1 MNKKIFAAALAV
13 ITLPA
18 FATGDHGKPSK
29 PSTPSTTVS
38 NRISNDVRNTAVA
51 FANSRASSSALSGSV
66 SGATGGAGGQGG
78 VGGAGG
84 SGGLGFGGQGGASS
98 SGPSTST
105 SSGGSI
111 GSVTS
116 SITYEKPVAALS
128 LGSLYPSAPCMGTS
142 NFGGGNPF
150 FNIGGGTSW
159 ESSECNIRETAR
171 SFSGLGLTADALA
184 ILCTSEHAKAAPSC
198 IALAKP
204 KE

>member
-1 MNKKIFAAALAV
+1 MNKKIFAAALAM
-13 ITLPA
+13 IALPA
-18 FATGDHGKPSK
+18 FATVDTGNPSK

-51 FANSRASSSALSGSV
+51 FANSRASSSAVSSSM

-78 VGGAGG
+78 AGG
-84 SGGLGFGGQGGASS
+84 SGGSGFGGQGGSSS

-198 IALAKP
+198 IALAKT

>member
-1 MNKKIFAAALAV
+1 MNKKIFAAALAMLA
-13 ITLPA
+13 LPA
-18 FATGDHGKPSK
+18 FATVDTGNPSK

-51 FANSRASSSALSGSV
+51 FANSRASSSAVSSSM
-66 SGATGGAGGQGG
+66 SGATGGTGGQGG
-78 VGGAGG
+78 QGGFGAGG
-84 SGGLGFGGQGGASS
+84 A
-98 SGPSTST
+98 STST

-198 IALAKP
+198 IALAKA

>member
-1 MNKKIFAAALAV
+1 MNKNILVAALTMLA
-13 ITLPA
+13 LPA
-18 FATGDHGKPSK
+18 FATGGHEKPNK
-29 PSTPSTTVS
+29 PSTSSTTVS

-66 SGATGGAGGQGG
+66 SGATGGTGGQGG
-78 VGGAGG
+78 FG
-84 SGGLGFGGQGGASS
+84 SGGA
-98 SGPSTST
+98 STST

-198 IALAKP
+198 VALAKAR
-204 KE
+204 E